1 MDKIIASY
9 KGKGVLVT
17 GACGT
22 IGQIL
27 VETLLGL
34 DVAYVLAFDNN
45 ESEIFFLSERY
56 KDDSRFEAFIGD
68 VRDYGKLQRC
78 MSGID
83 IVFHGAALK
92 NVVVCEKS
100 PFDTVQTNILGV
112 KNVVNAAFANEV
124 GRVLFMSSDKAVNPT
139 NVMGTS
145 KLMGERIMTAA
156 MNLRNRKQTALVSSR
171 FGNVLGSQGSVL
183 PVFAEQIQ
191 NGQPL
196 TLTDPGMTRFIM
208 SDRQA
213 VKLVLRGAVLG
224 HGGEVFVTKM
234 PVLRI
239 LDLARVMIKILA
251 PVYGHK
257 PDDIPITTIG
267 SKPGE
272 KLFEEL
278 LADEEVRRTID
289 LDDHFV
295 VLPAFQ
301 NLYNMDFNYSQ
312 QTGNKVTHSYRSDN
326 EPMMSEQEVET
337 FLLEQK
343 VLEPYM
349 KA

>member
-1 MDKIIASY
+1 M
-9 KGKGVLVT
+9 VT

-22 IGQIL
+22 IGAML
-27 VETLLGL
+27 VEALLAL

-45 ESEIFFLSERY
+45 ESEIFFLGERY
-56 KDDSRFEAFIGD
+56 KDDLRFEAFVGD
-68 VRDYGKLQRC
+68 VRDLTKLQRC

-92 NVVVCEKS
+92 NVVVCERS
-100 PFDTVQTNILGV
+100 PFDAVQSNILGV
-112 KNVVNAAFANEV
+112 ENIVNAALDNQVE
-124 GRVLFMSSDKAVNPT
+124 RVLFMSSDKAVNPT

-156 MNLRNRKQTALVSSR
+156 MNLRNRQQTLLMTSR

-183 PVFAEQIQ
+183 PVFAEQIRQ
-191 NGQPL
+191 GGPV

-208 SDRQA
+208 TDRQA
-213 VKLVLRGAVLG
+213 VNLVMRAAVLG
-224 HGGEVFVTKM
+224 QGGEVFVTKM

-239 LDLARVMIKILA
+239 LDLARAMIQILA
-251 PVYGHK
+251 PIHGYA
-257 PDDIPITTIG
+257 PAQIEITTIG

-272 KLFEEL
+272 KIFEEL
-278 LADEEVRRTID
+278 LADEEVRRTVD

-301 NLYNMDFNYSQ
+301 NLYDTMDFSYSQ
-312 QTGNKVTHSYRSDN
+312 QTGEKVDRSYRSDH
-326 EPMMSEQEVET
+326 ETLMTEEEVKQ

-343 VLEPYM
+343 VLEAYM
-349 KA
+349 EV